1 MECLQSH
8 SLRVPKGGDKVYKDE
23 CVYCFNS
30 PVSDCSLNCPAV
42 IVNVRKR
49 KTVRTDPFL
58 KLTKPAD
65 CLGIFSPLKKL
76 TIFIYKVVLKN

>member
-1 MECLQSH
+1 MDYLQSD

-49 KTVRTDPFL
+49 KTVQTL
-58 KLTKPAD
+58 
-65 CLGIFSPLKKL
+65 
-76 TIFIYKVVLKN
+76 Y